1 MQNSWQRV
9 TLNIH
14 RNGVE
19 DRIKSLLIT
28 VRKYAK
34 LILILLKQ
42 LVDRNFDKSY
52 MTKSEDD
59 LQCIQCE
66 VVNFAVYDE
75 AIV

>member
-1 MQNSWQRV
+1 MAKSYSGLYSNSIE
-9 TLNIH
+9 N
-14 RNGVE
+14 
-19 DRIKSLLIT
+19 RIKSLLIT

-42 LVDRNFDKSY
+42 LVDLNFDKSY

>member
-1 MQNSWQRV
+1 MLDVHCND
-9 TLNIH
+9 
-14 RNGVE
+14 VE
-19 DRIKSLLIT
+19 VKIKSFTIT
-28 VRKYAK
+28 IRTPPHLMKYAK

-42 LVDRNFDKSY
+42 LVDLNFDKSY

>member
-1 MQNSWQRV
+1 M
-9 TLNIH
+9 
-14 RNGVE
+14 
-19 DRIKSLLIT
+19 IT

-42 LVDRNFDKSY
+42 LVDLNFDKSY